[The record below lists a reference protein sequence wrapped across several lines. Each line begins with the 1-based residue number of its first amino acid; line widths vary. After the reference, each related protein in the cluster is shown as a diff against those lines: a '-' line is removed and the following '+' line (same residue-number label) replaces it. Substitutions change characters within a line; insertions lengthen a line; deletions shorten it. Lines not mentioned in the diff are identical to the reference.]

1 MVAVGKEDVKI
12 LVVDDEDYMREIVR
26 EALAG
31 AGFTIE
37 EAADGKSAVAMI
49 RQRPYDVIITDL
61 RLPGVPGEKI
71 LQEALAISPEAI
83 VIIMTGFGNIQTAV
97 EAIRAGAYDYLPK
110 PFQLDE
116 LILRVEKGVQDRQIR
131 SENCRLRSEVQGK
144 YHFHNLV
151 GNSAA
156 MQSIYRMISMVA
168 PRTSTVLVTGETGT
182 GKELIARAIHYNSPR
197 KDQSLVCVNCGAI
210 PANLLEDE
218 LFGHV
223 KGAFTGAHQHRIG
236 RFEQANH
243 GTLFLDE
250 IGTMPLDLQIKLLRV
265 LQERE
270 FQRLGGTAS
279 IKVDVRIIAAT
290 NGDLLDKVKKG
301 EFREDLYYRL
311 NVIPIQIPPLRQRRE
326 DITPL
331 VAHFVRKFCSE
342 QGVPMKEIAYDAMRC
357 LIACEWPGNVRQ
369 LENSVEMAVALSGDR
384 SLLDASDFPIVG
396 STTGTDAQMSEIEI
410 PDGGVN
416 FNTVVSDLE
425 RRLITK
431 SLQLSNGNKKKAAS
445 LLQLKRTT
453 FVEKLKRMGMDDTP
467 DFPQEE
473 AFAE

>member
-1 MVAVGKEDVKI
+1 
-12 LVVDDEDYMREIVR
+12 
-26 EALAG
+26 
-31 AGFTIE
+31 
-37 EAADGKSAVAMI
+37 
-49 RQRPYDVIITDL
+49 
-61 RLPGVPGEKI
+61 
-71 LQEALAISPEAI
+71 
-83 VIIMTGFGNIQTAV
+83 
-97 EAIRAGAYDYLPK
+97 
-110 PFQLDE
+110 
-116 LILRVEKGVQDRQIR
+116 
-131 SENCRLRSEVQGK
+131 
-144 YHFHNLV
+144 
-151 GNSAA
+151 
-156 MQSIYRMISMVA
+156 
-168 PRTSTVLVTGETGT
+168 
-182 GKELIARAIHYNSPR
+182 
-197 KDQSLVCVNCGAI
+197 
-210 PANLLEDE
+210 
-218 LFGHV
+218 
-223 KGAFTGAHQHRIG
+223 
-236 RFEQANH
+236 
-243 GTLFLDE
+243 
-250 IGTMPLDLQIKLLRV
+250 LLRV